1 MLACCIV
8 CCGIN
13 ALCASH
19 NGGNGAYQ
27 RWSRLSSERLMQM
40 GDHWRCTV
48 DRPDS
53 ALICYTIVA
62 NRYYEQ
68 QLGDEDIKRSIE
80 ATNSIGLLYLDDF
93 YDFSKAYS
101 YLLQAKELAQKH
113 HYDYFIPSIQM
124 SMLMVDGY
132 RYGLTTDSMDVH
144 MVNGYKSAFSN
155 AYKNKNWYALQNTF
169 FDFVLHATFH
179 GNDTIF
185 NHEAQVI
192 RRLPLPD
199 TTAWLQY
206 ARLLC
211 DGIDAWLA
219 GDRQLSFDRFKQMFD
234 CADRLPPGVGPT
246 AKIIARNYMYIWH
259 IDSTRVDDA
268 IAAMLLNEQE
278 ARDHNKM
285 AHLMDA
291 YSSLS
296 SLYSIKGDE
305 KMADKYRI
313 RYLETKDEFINGKRL
328 ANVGEAGLLFEMEKK
343 NEEAKQLAYQ
353 RKVQAWVIVGI
364 SIVAAILLLMLYW
377 LYRKYRQVRQQQQ
390 SLYERTQQM
399 IKASEDKRRL
409 IAQITPA
416 TIQEKP
422 KYENSTLTES
432 DKDSL
437 MQQILVAM
445 ETNDDIYSENFSLDQ
460 LAQMVDAKPNHVSQV
475 INEKYDGGFYA
486 MLNEYRIKEACRRM
500 NDKANYSNLTIEAIA
515 QSVGFKSRSNFS
527 RTFKAITG
535 LTPSAYQKMGKK

>member
-1 MLACCIV
+1 MVCCIV
-8 CCGIN
+8 GCGIN
-13 ALCASH
+13 LLAANT
-19 NGGNGAYQ
+19 NGVFQ
-27 RWSRLSSERLMQM
+27 RWSRLSSEKLMQM

-62 NRYYEQ
+62 NRYYER
-68 QLGDEDIKRSIE
+68 QLDDEDIKRSIE

-101 YLLQAKELAQKH
+101 YILQAKELAQKH

-124 SMLMVDGY
+124 SMLLVDGY
-132 RYGLTTDSMDVH
+132 RSSLSSDSLDMN
-144 MVNGYKSAFSN
+144 MVKSYRGAFYA
-155 AYKNKNWYALQNTF
+155 AYKNKNWYAVQNTF
-169 FDFVLHATFH
+169 FDFVLYATFH

-185 NHEAQVI
+185 NNEEQVI

-199 TTAWLQY
+199 STAWLQY

-234 CADRLPPGVGPT
+234 CADKLPPGVGPT

-259 IDSTRVDDA
+259 IDSTRIDEA
-268 IAAMLLNEQE
+268 ISAMFLNEQE
-278 ARDHNKM
+278 ARKHNNM
-285 AHLMDA
+285 VDLMDA
-291 YSSLS
+291 YENLS
-296 SLYSIKGDE
+296 KLYKLKGDE
-305 KMADKYRI
+305 QLADKYYI
-313 RYLETKDEFINGKRL
+313 RFLETKDELINGKRL

-343 NEEAKQLAYQ
+343 NEEVKQLAYE

-364 SIVAAILLLMLYW
+364 SVFAVVLLLMLYW
-377 LYRKYRQVRQQQQ
+377 LFRKYRQVRQQQQ
-390 SLYERTQQM
+390 SLYERVQEM

-409 IAQITPA
+409 IAHIAPA
-416 TIQEKP
+416 PAQEKV
-422 KYENSTLTES
+422 KYENSTLTQG
-432 DKDSL
+432 DKDDL
-437 MQQILVAM
+437 LQQILVAM
-445 ETNDDIYSENFSLDQ
+445 ETRDEIYEENFSLDQ
-460 LAQMVDAKPNHVSQV
+460 LSQMVDAKPNHVSQV

-500 NDKANYSNLTIEAIA
+500 NDKANFSNLTIEAIA

-535 LTPSAYQKMGKK
+535 LTPSAYQKMGK